1 LINLF
6 LTVYP
11 SSTALSDMARRYSE
25 LEEKH
30 LQHQA
35 DSTRRYSELEE
46 KYSQG
51 QIDLARVSASLDDAH
66 FLNSSINAHLDS
78 ERAANEVVGEQ
89 NLRPGGGVHP
99 P

>member
-11 SSTALSDMARRYSE
+11 SSTALSDMAQRCSE

-30 LQHQA
+30 LQHQV
-35 DSTRRYSELEE
+35 DSTRRYSDLEE

-51 QIDLARVSASLDDAH
+51 
-66 FLNSSINAHLDS
+66 
-78 ERAANEVVGEQ
+78 
-89 NLRPGGGVHP
+89 
-99 P
+99 

>member
-1 LINLF
+1 MSNM
-6 LTVYP
+6 T
-11 SSTALSDMARRYSE
+11 RRYSE

-51 QIDLARVSASLDDAH
+51 PIDLARVSASLDDAH
-66 FLNSSINAHLDS
+66 CLNSSLNVQLDS
-78 ERAANEVVGEQ
+78 ERAANKVSLLGWIY
-89 NLRPGGGVHP
+89 HAFIA
-99 P
+99 